1 MIISF
6 DKVDINYGSNWDKH
20 YPKIPQDEPIIFWDE
35 FHCDRLYPFIEGVP
49 GGWNEIYLILT
60 SEFKQEKIYYV
71 TSDFNI
77 EWQVEKV
84 KKL

>member
-1 MIISF
+1 MS
-6 DKVDINYGSNWDKH
+6 
-20 YPKIPQDEPIIFWDE
+20 Q
-35 FHCDRLYPFIEGVP
+35 LYFGTNFIAIDCIHLLKRA

-77 EWQVEKV
+77 EWQV
-84 KKL
+84 KKLKRL